1 MVSKITVD
9 GDCSHEIFFLGRKAM
24 TDLDSILKSRDI
36 ILPTKVHLVKAVVFP
51 VAIYGCE
58 SWTIKK
64 AECRGPVPVDP
75 GKFEGETAL
84 AIRIR

>member
-1 MVSKITVD
+1 MPRIVKKKKKKERHHFANK
-9 GDCSHEIFFLGRKAM
+9 G
-24 TDLDSILKSRDI
+24 
-36 ILPTKVHLVKAVVFP
+36 HLVKAVVFP

-64 AECRGPVPVDP
+64 AECRGPALVDP

>member
-1 MVSKITVD
+1 MP
-9 GDCSHEIFFLGRKAM
+9 R
-24 TDLDSILKSRDI
+24 ILKKKKKKRRRRRDI
-36 ILPTKVHLVKAVVFP
+36 TLLTKVHLVKAVVFP